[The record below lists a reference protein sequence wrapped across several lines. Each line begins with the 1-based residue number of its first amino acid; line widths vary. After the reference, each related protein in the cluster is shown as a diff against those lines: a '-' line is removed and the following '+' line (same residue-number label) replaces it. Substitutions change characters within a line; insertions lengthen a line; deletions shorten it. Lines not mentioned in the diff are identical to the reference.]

1 MNRITVTEKG
11 KTYTRIDRR
20 VAKRRYY
27 SNKPVL
33 LVPCKCHPLSS
44 MASAPTTLKSCE
56 GATFERL
63 ENAFIY
69 YNCGYSETGRRVAF
83 YAVD

>member
-1 MNRITVTEKG
+1 MNRLTIMEKG

-20 VAKRRYY
+20 VAKKRYY
-27 SNKPVL
+27 TNKPIL
-33 LVPCKCHPLSS
+33 LVPHKCHPLSC
-44 MASAPTTLKSCE
+44 MASAPTDLQHCG

-63 ENAFIY
+63 ENAFICH
-69 YNCGYSETGRRVAF
+69 NCNYPETGRRVAF

>member
-1 MNRITVTEKG
+1 MNRITITEKG

-27 SNKPVL
+27 TNKL
-33 LVPCKCHPLSS
+33 IMLVPCKCHPLSS
-44 MASAPTTLKSCE
+44 MASAPTDLKHCE

-63 ENAFIY
+63 ENAFIN
-69 YNCGYSETGRRVAF
+69 YNCGYSETGRRVAY